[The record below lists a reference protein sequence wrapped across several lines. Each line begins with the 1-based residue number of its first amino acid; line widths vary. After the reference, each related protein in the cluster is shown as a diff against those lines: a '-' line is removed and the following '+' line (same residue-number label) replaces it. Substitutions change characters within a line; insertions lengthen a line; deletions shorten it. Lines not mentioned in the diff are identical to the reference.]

1 MDVSFANDGFYT
13 EENINTP
20 ILVEGVPV
28 GIITNVDDKLVYG
41 IIWDRYLS
49 RRIFANSRKLCDV
62 SIEVK

>member
-1 MDVSFANDGFYT
+1 MDMSFANDGFYT

-20 ILVEGVPV
+20 ILVDGVPV

-41 IIWDRYLS
+41 VIWDRYLS
-49 RRIFANSRKLCDV
+49 RRIFADSRELCDI